1 MLPRSLK
8 AALVAAVLTL
18 ISPALAHATVV
29 YVKGINKPAVYVA
42 NDDGT
47 GVRRLAVGDNPHIS
61 PDGQTVT
68 YVTGIAQG
76 RARLRAQPTA
86 GGPVRTLL
94 SNWSF
99 GVFDWSADGRW
110 IVTMSG
116 PLNGK
121 QKLVLIDMTSGATRT
136 IARGFFSGASFSPAS
151 DQLVYAKVQSDR
163 QIFSKS
169 NLYTAPVS
177 GGPSH
182 GLTHNGHALDPV
194 WGPTDIAYSHWA
206 RPTGKHRHEDGPKY
220 NIWLIKPDGTGDRA
234 LTHDRVPF
242 LLTGLSPV
250 EWSDDG
256 TKLLTEFGGQ
266 DTAYAVTLDPAT
278 GREHVLGKK
287 SQSIVGTRLSKDG
300 STVLAF
306 TGGAGES
313 PNLQNVIT
321 MPYGGGAQTRLAPR
335 ATFPDWNR

>member
-1 MLPRSLK
+1 MLSRALK
-8 AALVAAVLTL
+8 TALVAAVLTL
-18 ISPALAHATVV
+18 TLPVLAHATVV

-42 NDDGT
+42 NDDGSGAT
-47 GVRRLAVGDNPHIS
+47 RLAVGDNPRVS
-61 PDGQTVT
+61 PDGRTVV

-76 RARLRAQPTA
+76 KATLRAQPAA

-94 SNWSF
+94 RNWSF

-121 QKLVLIDMTSGATRT
+121 QKLVLIDMTSGTART

-151 DQLVYAKVQSDR
+151 DQFVYAKIQSDR

-169 NLYTAPVS
+169 NLYTAPVA
-177 GGPSH
+177 GGPPH
-182 GLTHNGHALDPV
+182 GLTHNGHALAPV

-206 RPTGKHRHEDGPKY
+206 RPTGKHRREDGPKY

-242 LLTGLSPV
+242 LLSGLSPV
-250 EWSDDG
+250 EWSADG
-256 TKLLTEFGGQ
+256 TKLLTVFGGQ
-266 DTAYAVTLDPAT
+266 DTAYSVTVDPAT
-278 GREHVLGKK
+278 GRERVVGKK
-287 SQSIVGTRLSKDG
+287 SQSIVGTRLSRDG
-300 STVLAF
+300 SMILAF
-306 TGGAGES
+306 TGGAGED
-313 PNLQNVIT
+313 PRLQNVVT
-321 MPYGGGAQTRLAPR
+321 VPYGGGMPTRLAKG
-335 ATFPDWNR
+335 AAFPDWNR